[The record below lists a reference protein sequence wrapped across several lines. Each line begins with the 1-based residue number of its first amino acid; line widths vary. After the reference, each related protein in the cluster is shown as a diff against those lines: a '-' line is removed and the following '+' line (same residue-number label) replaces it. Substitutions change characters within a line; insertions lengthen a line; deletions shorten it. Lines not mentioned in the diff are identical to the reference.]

1 MVREFGVLD
10 TNGQTFP
17 PMSSDAH
24 YLPREGGGSSAI
36 HTRRQTH
43 NTQRGSSFNENTRK
57 ALHGSR
63 SYHH

>member
-43 NTQRGSSFNENTRK
+43 KEAAVSTKTLEKHYMDQGPTIIN
-57 ALHGSR
+57 
-63 SYHH
+63 